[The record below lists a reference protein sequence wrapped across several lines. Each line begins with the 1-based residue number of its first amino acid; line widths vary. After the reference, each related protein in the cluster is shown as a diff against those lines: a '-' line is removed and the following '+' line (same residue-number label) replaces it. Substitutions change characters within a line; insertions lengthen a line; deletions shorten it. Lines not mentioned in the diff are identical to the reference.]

1 MDFAQLLGIL
11 PQQVAF
17 GVTLGSIYAL
27 LALGFTMVYGIL
39 EMINFAHGEVFMV
52 GSFLGWGLFVQAI
65 QHKLL
70 PIHAAILLPAMLVVA
85 MIGCALLAMAME
97 RLAYRPLRKA
107 QRLAPFITA
116 VGVSILLQNAVLLF
130 QLWFMQGPRTR
141 VYETRRIFPYTAH
154 IEIGSVSVTYLAL
167 TIIAVSIILMLILEW
182 FINRTKLGKAMRATA
197 QDSEMASILGVSV
210 NATISLTFLVGGCA
224 GGCGRGPG
232 RAVLHTQIDL
242 YMGFYAGLKAFAAA
256 VLGGI
261 GNIRGAML
269 GGYFL
274 GVAEALA
281 ITFLNPAYKDLV
293 AFVILILV
301 LLFRPGGL
309 LGESVPE
316 KV

>member
-1 MDFAQLLGIL
+1 MDIGQLFEIL

-52 GSFLGWGLFVQAI
+52 GSFLGWGLFVQVL
-65 QHKLL
+65 QRPLL
-70 PIHAAILLPAMLVVA
+70 PINAVVLLPVMLVVA
-85 MIGCALLAMAME
+85 MGGCALLAVGME
-97 RLAYRPLRKA
+97 RLAYRPLRGA
-107 QRLAPFITA
+107 QRLAPLITA
-116 VGVSILLQNAVLLF
+116 VGVSFFLQNAVLLF

-141 VYETRRIFPYTAH
+141 VYETQRIFPYTARV
-154 IEIGSVSVTYLAL
+154 EVGSVSLTYLAI
-167 TIIAVSIILMLILEW
+167 TIIAVSILLMLLLEW
-182 FINRTKLGKAMRATA
+182 FISRTKLGKAMRATA

-210 NATISLTFLVGGCA
+210 NATISLTFLVGGALAGA
-224 GGCGRGPG
+224 GG
-232 RAVLHTQIDL
+232 VLVGLYYTQIDL
-242 YMGFYAGLKAFAAA
+242 YMGYYAGLKAFAAA

-261 GNIRGAML
+261 GNIRGAMV

-274 GVAEALA
+274 GVAEALS

>member
-1 MDFAQLLGIL
+1 MEFSELLGIL
-11 PQQVAF
+11 PQQVAY

-27 LALGFTMVYGIL
+27 LALGFTMVYGIM
-39 EMINFAHGEVFMV
+39 EMINFEHGEVFMV
-52 GSFLGWGLFVQAI
+52 GSFLGWGLFVQVL
-65 QHKLL
+65 QRQLL
-70 PIHAAILLPAMLVVA
+70 PIHAAVLLPIMLLVA

-107 QRLAPFITA
+107 QRLAPLITA
-116 VGVSILLQNAVLLF
+116 VGVSIFLQNAVLLF

-141 VYETRRIFPYTAH
+141 VYETRRIFPYTAN
-154 IEIGSVSVTYLAL
+154 IEVGGVSMTYLAL

-210 NATISLTFLVGGCA
+210 NATISLTFLVGGALAGA
-224 GGCGRGPG
+224 GG
-232 RAVLHTQIDL
+232 VLVGLYYTQIDL

-274 GVAEALA
+274 GIAEALS

>member
-1 MDFAQLLGIL
+1 MDFSELLGIL
-11 PQQVAF
+11 PQQVAY

-27 LALGFTMVYGIL
+27 LALGFTMVYGIM

-52 GSFLGWGLFVQAI
+52 GSFLGWGLFVQVL
-65 QHKLL
+65 QRKLL
-70 PIHAAILLPAMLVVA
+70 PIHAAVLLPLMLLVA

-107 QRLAPFITA
+107 QRLAPLITA
-116 VGVSILLQNAVLLF
+116 VGVSIFLQNAVLLF

-154 IEIGSVSVTYLAL
+154 IEVGSVSMTYLAL

-210 NATISLTFLVGGCA
+210 NATISLTFLVGGALAGA
-224 GGCGRGPG
+224 GG
-232 RAVLHTQIDL
+232 VLVGLYYTQIDL

-274 GVAEALA
+274 GIAEALS

>member
-1 MDFAQLLGIL
+1 
-11 PQQVAF
+11 
-17 GVTLGSIYAL
+17 
-27 LALGFTMVYGIL
+27 MVYGIM

-52 GSFLGWGLFVQAI
+52 GSFLGWGLFVQVL
-65 QHKLL
+65 QRKLL
-70 PIHAAILLPAMLVVA
+70 PIHAAVLLPIMLAVA

-107 QRLAPFITA
+107 QRLAPLITA
-116 VGVSILLQNAVLLF
+116 VGVSIFLQNAVLLF

-154 IEIGSVSVTYLAL
+154 IEVGGVSMTYLAL

-210 NATISLTFLVGGCA
+210 NATISLTFLVGGALAGA
-224 GGCGRGPG
+224 GG
-232 RAVLHTQIDL
+232 VLVGLYYTQIDL

-274 GVAEALA
+274 GIAEALS

>member
-1 MDFAQLLGIL
+1 MDFAELLGIL

-27 LALGFTMVYGIL
+27 LALGFTMVYGIM

-52 GSFLGWGLFVQAI
+52 GSFLGWGLFMQVLQR
-65 QHKLL
+65 QWL
-70 PIHAAILLPAMLVVA
+70 PVNAVVLLPAMLAVA

-107 QRLAPFITA
+107 QRLAPLITA
-116 VGVSILLQNAVLLF
+116 VGVSIFLQNAVLLF

-154 IEIGSVSVTYLAL
+154 VEVGGVTMTYLAL
-167 TIIAVSIILMLILEW
+167 TIIAVSIVLMLILEW
-182 FINRTKLGKAMRATA
+182 FINKTKLGKAMRATA

-210 NATISLTFLVGGCA
+210 NATISLTFLVGGALAGA
-224 GGCGRGPG
+224 GG
-232 RAVLHTQIDL
+232 VLVGLYYTQIDL

-274 GVAEALA
+274 GVAEALS

>member
-1 MDFAQLLGIL
+1 MEFSELLGIL
-11 PQQVAF
+11 PQQVAY

-27 LALGFTMVYGIL
+27 LALGFTMVYGIM
-39 EMINFAHGEVFMV
+39 EVINFAHGEVFMV
-52 GSFLGWGLFVQAI
+52 GSFLGWGLFVQVL
-65 QHKLL
+65 QRKLL
-70 PIHAAILLPAMLVVA
+70 PIHAAVLLPLMLLVA

-107 QRLAPFITA
+107 QRLAPLITA
-116 VGVSILLQNAVLLF
+116 VGVSIFLQNAVLLF

-154 IEIGSVSVTYLAL
+154 IEVGSVSMTYLAL

-210 NATISLTFLVGGCA
+210 NATISLTFLVGGALAGA
-224 GGCGRGPG
+224 GG
-232 RAVLHTQIDL
+232 VLVGLYYTQIDL

-274 GVAEALA
+274 GIAEALS

>member
-1 MDFAQLLGIL
+1 MEFSELLGIL
-11 PQQVAF
+11 PQQVAY

-27 LALGFTMVYGIL
+27 LALGFTMVYGIM

-52 GSFLGWGLFVQAI
+52 GSFLGWGLFVQVL
-65 QHKLL
+65 QRQLL
-70 PIHAAILLPAMLVVA
+70 PIHAAVLLPLMLLVA

-107 QRLAPFITA
+107 QRLAPLITA
-116 VGVSILLQNAVLLF
+116 VGVSIFLQNAVLLF

-154 IEIGSVSVTYLAL
+154 IEVGSVSMTYLAL
-167 TIIAVSIILMLILEW
+167 TIIAVSIILMLVLEW

-210 NATISLTFLVGGCA
+210 NATISLTFLVGGALAGA
-224 GGCGRGPG
+224 GG
-232 RAVLHTQIDL
+232 VLVGLYYTQIDL

-274 GVAEALA
+274 GIAEALS

>member
-1 MDFAQLLGIL
+1 MDFSQLLGIL
-11 PQQVAF
+11 PQQIAF

-27 LALGFTMVYGIL
+27 LALGFTMVYGIM

-52 GSFLGWGLFVQAI
+52 GSFLGWGLFVQVLER
-65 QHKLL
+65 KWL
-70 PIHAAILLPAMLVVA
+70 PIQAVILLPAMLAVA
-85 MIGCALLAMAME
+85 MIGCGLLAMAME
-97 RLAYRPLRKA
+97 RLAYRPLRRA
-107 QRLAPFITA
+107 QRLAPLITA
-116 VGVSILLQNAVLLF
+116 VGVSLFLQNAVLLF

-154 IEIGSVSVTYLAL
+154 VEIGSVSMTYLAL
-167 TIIAVSIILMLILEW
+167 TIIAVSIVLMLILEW

-210 NATISLTFLVGGCA
+210 NATISLTFLVGGALAGA
-224 GGCGRGPG
+224 GG
-232 RAVLHTQIDL
+232 VLVGLYYTQIDL

-274 GVAEALA
+274 GIAEALS

>member
-17 GVTLGSIYAL
+17 GVILGSIYAL

-52 GSFLGWGLFVQAI
+52 GSFLGWGLFI
-65 QHKLL
+65 QVLDKKFLPIKAVVLL
-70 PIHAAILLPAMLVVA
+70 PVMLIVA
-85 MIGCALLAMAME
+85 MAGCALLAVTME

-107 QRLAPFITA
+107 QRLAPLITA
-116 VGVSILLQNAVLLF
+116 VGVSFFLQNAVLLF
-130 QLWFMQGPRTR
+130 QLWFMQWPRTR
-141 VYETRRIFPYTAH
+141 VYESERIFPYTARLDV
-154 IEIGSVSVTYLAL
+154 GSVGLTYLAI
-167 TIIAVSIILMLILEW
+167 TIFVVSIVFMLILEW
-182 FINRTKLGKAMRATA
+182 FIARTKLGKAMRATA

-210 NATISLTFLVGGCA
+210 NATISLTFLIGGALAGA
-224 GGCGRGPG
+224 GG
-232 RAVLHTQIDL
+232 VLVGLYYTQIDL
-242 YMGFYAGLKAFAAA
+242 YMGYYAGLKAFIAA

-274 GVAEALA
+274 GIAEALS
-281 ITFLNPAYKDLV
+281 ITFLNPAYKDLI

-309 LGESVPE
+309 LGESLPE

>member
-1 MDFAQLLGIL
+1 MDFSQLLGIL
-11 PQQVAF
+11 PQQVAY

-27 LALGFTMVYGIL
+27 LALGFTMVYGIM

-52 GSFLGWGLFVQAI
+52 GSFLGWGIFVQVL
-65 QHKLL
+65 QRKLL
-70 PIHAAILLPAMLVVA
+70 PIHAAVLLPIMLLVA

-107 QRLAPFITA
+107 QRLAPLITA
-116 VGVSILLQNAVLLF
+116 VGVSIFLQNAVLLF

-154 IEIGSVSVTYLAL
+154 IEVGSVSMTYLAL

-182 FINRTKLGKAMRATA
+182 FVNRTKLGKAMRATA

-210 NATISLTFLVGGCA
+210 NATISLTFLVGGALAGA
-224 GGCGRGPG
+224 GG
-232 RAVLHTQIDL
+232 VLVGLYYTQIDL

>member
-1 MDFAQLLGIL
+1 MEFSELLGIL
-11 PQQVAF
+11 PQQVAY

-27 LALGFTMVYGIL
+27 LALGFTMVYGIM

-52 GSFLGWGLFVQAI
+52 GSFLGWGLFVQVL
-65 QHKLL
+65 QRKLL
-70 PIHAAILLPAMLVVA
+70 PIHAAVLLPIMLLVA

-107 QRLAPFITA
+107 QRLAPLITA
-116 VGVSILLQNAVLLF
+116 VGVSIFLQNAVLLF

-154 IEIGSVSVTYLAL
+154 IEVGSVSMTYLAL

-210 NATISLTFLVGGCA
+210 NATISLTFLVGGALAGA
-224 GGCGRGPG
+224 GG
-232 RAVLHTQIDL
+232 VLVGLYYTQIDL

-274 GVAEALA
+274 GIAEALS

>member
-1 MDFAQLLGIL
+1 MDIAQLLDIL

-17 GVTLGSIYAL
+17 GITLGSIYAL

-52 GSFLGWGLFVQAI
+52 GSFLAWGLFI
-65 QHKLL
+65 QVLQHNLLPVKAVVLL
-70 PIHAAILLPAMLVVA
+70 PIMLVVA
-85 MIGCALLAMAME
+85 MGGCALLAMAME

-107 QRLAPFITA
+107 QRLAPLITA
-116 VGVSILLQNAVLLF
+116 VGVSIFLQNAVLLF

-141 VYETRRIFPYTAH
+141 VFATARIFPYTAR
-154 IEIGSVSVTYLAL
+154 IEIGSVSLTYLAL
-167 TIIAVSIILMLILEW
+167 TIIAISILLMVLLEW
-182 FINRTKLGKAMRATA
+182 FVARTKLGKAMRATA
-197 QDSEMASILGVSV
+197 QDSEMASILGVNV
-210 NATISLTFLVGGCA
+210 NTTISLTFLIGGALAGA
-224 GGCGRGPG
+224 GG
-232 RAVLHTQIDL
+232 VLVGLYYTQIDL
-242 YMGFYAGLKAFAAA
+242 YMGYYAGLKAFAAA

-274 GVAEALA
+274 GVAEALS
-281 ITFLNPAYKDLV
+281 ITFLNPAYKDMV
-293 AFVILILV
+293 AFIILILV